1 MPRNQ
6 KTSSYNDNIVREA
19 EAIYARVED
28 WGFHEGYR
36 GLLLLHRKKDGFDG
50 AYPQRDCKKRIV
62 SSKEEYINCLCEFLD
77 LKYKSEH
84 ELRIYASLNPRS
96 MDKAIRLFKHDQLDA
111 DYYDTAS
118 RDSFYTDISNRMFSN
133 FMCYQARAGTL
144 FIIDVDDNSIMGD
157 VDKKIAELELTV
169 YTKYATKNGWHIV
182 VAPFNPE
189 LWSMDKTDIKKDP
202 LILLK
207 Y

>member
-6 KTSSYNDNIVREA
+6 KTNSYNDNIVREA
-19 EAIYARVED
+19 EAIYSRVEE
-28 WGFHEGYR
+28 WGFHEGHR
-36 GLLLLHRKKDGFDG
+36 GLLLLHRKKDGHDG

-62 SSKEEYINCLCEFLD
+62 SCKEEYINCLCEFLD
-77 LKYKSEH
+77 LKAKSDK
-84 ELRIYASLNPRS
+84 ELRIYASLNPRNIEH
-96 MDKAIRLFKHDQLDA
+96 AIRNFKQDQLNA
-111 DYYDTAS
+111 DYYDVTS
-118 RDSFYTDISNRMFSN
+118 RNSFYTDIQNRFFSC
-133 FMCYQARAGTL
+133 FMSYQSKAGTL
-144 FIIDVDDNSIMGD
+144 FIIDVDDNSIMD
-157 VDKKIAELELTV
+157 AVDKLIADLDIHV

-182 VAPFNPE
+182 VAPFNPQ